1 MMRLVFVLTVIGIVG
16 CGSADTADDSA
27 NAQPS
32 RGPTAL
38 DPLVRSVERAEGV
51 QQTIDEQA
59 AAQRRRIEEAE
70 R

>member
-1 MMRLVFVLTVIGIVG
+1 MMRLVFTLTAIGIVG
-16 CGSADTADDSA
+16 CGPADTADESA
-27 NAQPS
+27 NAEPAKE
-32 RGPTAL
+32 PTAF
-38 DPLVRSVERAEGV
+38 DPLVRSLERAEGV